1 MSSQSWHASAIVW
14 LQPDGMAVTKARI
27 PGARFLIRTI
37 SALCAGILVI
47 VIGSIA
53 RADGDANPG
62 EINRRL
68 YQQLDGS
75 SSAGKIETVSGQ
87 MYIPK
92 EHIDRAVINDALAAM
107 LAEGKGSEASV
118 AVRRPTRVNFEIHFK
133 KNSAELSDESRR
145 GLDELGEVLA
155 SNYLETRF
163 ILGGHTDLDGTEA
176 INQPLSQA
184 RAESARAYLV
194 EEHDIAS
201 DRIVA
206 EGFGTSEP
214 LYEIEKSPEH
224 KLYNRRVDLRPVR
237 NAPHEIAG

>member
-1 MSSQSWHASAIVW
+1 
-14 LQPDGMAVTKARI
+14 MAVTKARI

-37 SALCAGILVI
+37 SALCAGILVL
-47 VIGSIA
+47 VIGSI
-53 RADGDANPG
+53 
-62 EINRRL
+62 
-68 YQQLDGS
+68 
-75 SSAGKIETVSGQ
+75 
-87 MYIPK
+87 
-92 EHIDRAVINDALAAM
+92 
-107 LAEGKGSEASV
+107 
-118 AVRRPTRVNFEIHFK
+118 FEIHFK